1 MKKQV
6 SAKRYLI
13 IGLIAAVVTVLG
25 GELPLG
31 WYIKPETGDIL
42 QAQFA
47 GYGSVSMPH
56 IASGIFFGGIGIALQ
71 GFGYEGISRLL
82 YRDTDCKRTA
92 RLTHIGALFCGMF
105 GPLVHILCAA
115 GMYFCKSGSVDEI
128 MQFMLYFVMPI
139 TVVFMPV
146 YMAMMVALF
155 IAMIRGKTKLPKWS
169 ALLNPAIVMML
180 VNTVT
185 FLFGNS
191 YISNAVQ
198 MANMGIGSF
207 VFFLFLLVKYRT
219 DDEIS
224 AKKAL

>member
-1 MKKQV
+1 MKKQD
-6 SAKRYLI
+6 AAARYLI
-13 IGLIAAVVTVLG
+13 IGLIAAAVTVLG

-31 WYIKPETGDIL
+31 WYVRPEVGDML
-42 QAQFA
+42 QSQFA

-115 GMYFCKSGSVDEI
+115 GMYFCKSGSTDELLR
-128 MQFMLYFVMPI
+128 FMLYFVMPI

-146 YMAMMVALF
+146 YMAMMIALF
-155 IAMIRGKTKLPKWS
+155 IAVIRGKTGLPRWS
-169 ALLNPAIVMML
+169 AVLNPAVVMML
-180 VNTVT
+180 VNIAAS
-185 FLFGNS
+185 FLGNS
-191 YISNAVQ
+191 HAANALQ
-198 MANMGIGSF
+198 MANMGVGSL
-207 VFFLFLLVKYRT
+207 VFFLYWLVKLR
-219 DDEIS
+219 
-224 AKKAL
+224 AQRQVG